1 VSNIRL
7 FFPESLTINFE
18 GKLDKSQSHYLLKV
32 MRIENDKPFSLFNA
46 SGEWEAVINEV
57 SKSII
62 NFKVTKQLRQKE
74 NKKEIW
80 LAFSPIKSNYQNFMI
95 QKATELGVTKFVP
108 IIFDRSIVRKIN
120 NERFKKIII
129 EACEQSNR
137 INLPDIIKTQTL
149 DKFINSNEVN
159 LIFTDL
165 NSENKKLDKNK
176 FDEKPICVLVG
187 PEGDF
192 SEEEREKILK
202 YKSVCSIKINDNIL
216 RSETAVISS
225 LSIVN
230 YAIS

>member
-18 GKLDKSQSHYLLKV
+18 GKLDKLQSHYLLKV

-46 SGEWEAVINEV
+46 SGEWEAVIIEV

-74 NKKEIW
+74 NIKEIW

-137 INLPDIIKTQTL
+137 INLPDISKPQTL
-149 DKFINSNEVN
+149 DEFINSNEVN
-159 LIFTDL
+159 LVFTDL
-165 NSENKKLDKNK
+165 NSKNKKLDKSK
-176 FDEKPICVLVG
+176 FDDKPICVLVG

-192 SEEEREKILK
+192 SEEEREKILN
-202 YKSVCSIKINDNIL
+202 YNRVFSIKINDNIL

>member
-1 VSNIRL
+1 
-7 FFPESLTINFE
+7 
-18 GKLDKSQSHYLLKV
+18 
-32 MRIENDKPFSLFNA
+32 MRIENNKPFSLFNS
-46 SGEWEAVINEV
+46 SGEWEAVTTEV
-57 SKSII
+57 VKGIV

-120 NERFKKIII
+120 QERFNKIII

-137 INLPDIIKTQTL
+137 IHLPNISKTQILNEFLT
-149 DKFINSNEVN
+149 SNEVN
-159 LIFTDL
+159 LVFTDL
-165 NSENKKLDKNK
+165 NSENKKLDKNE
-176 FDEKPICVLVG
+176 FDENPICVLVG

-192 SEEEREKILK
+192 SENEREKILK
-202 YKSVCSIKINDNIL
+202 YKRVFSIKINDNIL

-225 LSIVN
+225 LSIIN

>member
-1 VSNIRL
+1 MSNIRL

-46 SGEWEAVINEV
+46 GGEWEAVINEV

-74 NKKEIW
+74 NVKEIW

-120 NERFKKIII
+120 QERFNKIII

-137 INLPDIIKTQTL
+137 INLPNIIKPQTL
-149 DKFINSNEVN
+149 NEFLTSNEVN
-159 LIFTDL
+159 LVFTDL